1 LDKELK
7 RQIKEDELVTVY
19 QRAATY
25 WGSHKDGLRLAIGVV
40 VLVVAV
46 VAGISFYQGRRTEA
60 ANLAFAEAFEVMK
73 APVIANLP
81 AAADKPTGVHFAT
94 SEEKYKQA
102 AAAFEGID
110 RRYPS
115 LAVGRRAK
123 YFGALARLELGDAAA
138 AEASLKELA
147 ARKDLK
153 ELEPVLARLALADL
167 YRRTGQLDKAIEA
180 YQQFVGDPAVALP
193 RDYALMS
200 LGQTQEEAKKAKEA
214 RSSYERLVQEFPAS
228 LYAPEAR
235 RRADFLSSAS

>member
-19 QRAATY
+19 QQAASY
-25 WGSHKDGLRLAIGVV
+25 WGSHQHELRLAIGVV
-40 VLVVAV
+40 VLLVAV
-46 VAGISFYQGRRTEA
+46 VAGIGYYQGQRTEA
-60 ANLAFAEAFEVMK
+60 ANVAFAEAFEVMK
-73 APVIANLP
+73 APVTATLP
-81 AAADKPTGVHFAT
+81 AAADKPTGLHFAT
-94 SEEKYKQA
+94 AEEKYKQA

-123 YFGALARLELGDAAA
+123 YFGALSRLEAGDATA

-153 ELEPVLARLALADL
+153 ELEPVLARLALGDL
-167 YRRTGQLDKAIEA
+167 YRRTGQLDKAIET
-180 YQQFVGDPAVALP
+180 YQQFVGDATAPLP

-200 LGQTQEEAKKAKEA
+200 LGQAQEEAKKVKDA